1 MWRLR
6 PLILSAR
13 WSSIATSSGSTARH
27 GRRAVSLSAQPT
39 APPSPLFRGKPPTGP
54 GDFHFGGPIPN
65 AEAVRQAPERFRSM
79 GAGRARLVRRAAAH
93 VGQGHRPRR
102 LCRRGRLGAR
112 PRSQPIDHGAGAGN
126 TTAHNVAGSIRTR
139 AQLAARDSAITA
151 PTGAFA
157 TTTQR
162 ERLSRAH
169 LRRSVRS
176 IARRERARSD
186 RYVARYLAS
195 AQSRT
200 SPAHR
205 DRPSDGAYGTER
217 VGSRRP
223 GVSARACVG

>member
-6 PLILSAR
+6 PLILRAR
-13 WSSIATSSGSTARH
+13 WSSIATSSGSTARY

-65 AEAVRQAPERFRSM
+65 AEAVRQARERFRSM

-139 AQLAARDSAITA
+139 ARLAARDSAYPSGPCVA
-151 PTGAFA
+151 PAWVAPRSRSHCVARPGPSIWAAFRRPSHRTDGTVCAVSPRVTRRARVRTGKPG
-157 TTTQR
+157 R
-162 ERLSRAH
+162 RRLGAAAG
-169 LRRSVRS
+169 LRR
-176 IARRERARSD
+176 
-186 RYVARYLAS
+186 
-195 AQSRT
+195 
-200 SPAHR
+200 
-205 DRPSDGAYGTER
+205 
-217 VGSRRP
+217 
-223 GVSARACVG
+223 